1 VKQLRFF
8 IVLVSF
14 YLSAM
19 GSAHFAEAQSLEK
32 VLITHSSESISIMP
46 LIYGIE
52 KGFYR
57 REGIDLQFRVLRGE
71 LAVSSIIAG
80 KDVDYMYGAGTA
92 FTAAVR
98 GLPMRVLSHDFKSLL
113 FYLMGHSRVQSGQDL
128 KGKKI
133 AVASL
138 SGTGA
143 LATRASL
150 RALSVDPDKDVTL
163 IVIGSAS
170 VRMAAMEAGSVEAA
184 IMPVPW
190 NIRLK
195 QKGFKEL
202 IFTGRVLSQPLTGLA
217 TSRERIDKNPEQV
230 RKMLR
235 GFVRSLKAVKE
246 DKKDAVEFIGRKF
259 SLDPPSAEETYRTV
273 LQTLSDD
280 GTVSDAILEDLLE
293 QTKQETGVKKNI
305 AVRDIVDYSM
315 VRRVA
320 KEIGG

>member
-1 VKQLRFF
+1 VIQLRFL
-8 IVLVSF
+8 IALTVL
-14 YLSAM
+14 YLSGIAP
-19 GSAHFAEAQSLEK
+19 ARCDAQSLEK
-32 VLITHSSESISIMP
+32 VLITHSSESISITP

-113 FYLMGHSRVQSGQDL
+113 FYLMGNSRVQSGQNL
-128 KGKKI
+128 KGNKV

-150 RALSVDPDKDVTL
+150 KALSVDPDKDVTL

-217 TSRERIDKNPEQV
+217 TSKERIDNNPEQI

-259 SLDPPSAEETYRTV
+259 SLDPASAEETYRIV
-273 LQTLSDD
+273 LQTLSND
-280 GTVSDAILEDLLE
+280 GTVSDAILQDLLD

-305 AVRDIVDYSM
+305 TVKDIVDYSIL
-315 VRRVA
+315 RRVA